1 MTKLRVQ
8 AKISELDN
16 TMANLEGENT
26 KLLNTLSTSKTL
38 NYVAIALIAVA
49 IAVLAYQRRTEWT
62 IEP

>member
-1 MTKLRVQ
+1 VQ